1 MPITL
6 RNFSSMHI
14 ENTCLYQ
21 EKETL
26 RVADNM
32 CAVLSIYCLHTP
44 YNSFYIFVTMLTL
57 SAGRYELALNLL
69 PPTKGE
75 LNVEK

>member
-6 RNFSSMHI
+6 RNFFSMHI
-14 ENTCLYQ
+14 ENICLYQ